1 MHTTTGHH
9 DVTEGNLMRPAAGL
23 PHADQNGRATL
34 RTVAELA
41 GVSASTVSRVLHPGA
56 KTVGYR
62 AAASTISRI
71 RQVAQDVGYV
81 PNPHAAS
88 LRTQRS
94 DLIGVVVPRLSDLV
108 LALIYEGIDAAANE
122 RGFGTFVANSHDDPD
137 TQRDRVN
144 MMLNRRVDGLIL
156 GDARAEG
163 ELVDELRSRD
173 VPFVLTNRHVRD
185 HPAVTC
191 DDEMGG
197 RLAATH
203 LLECGHTRVAVVA
216 GAPYASTGIDR
227 TTGFLDTFARAGLAV
242 PDDLVV
248 HSPFDVP
255 GGRRATEVLLTRT
268 PTPTAIFAVN
278 DFAAI
283 GALGAIRDSGRVPGE
298 EIAVVGYN
306 DVPLAAELPIPL
318 TTIRS
323 PMHQMGYRAV
333 ELLMRRL
340 DGRPVGSERL
350 TPELVIRASTTA
362 WRGN

>member
-1 MHTTTGHH
+1 MT
-9 DVTEGNLMRPAAGL
+9 RPAAGL

-41 GVSASTVSRVLHPGA
+41 GVSTSTVSRVLHPGA

-163 ELVDELRSRD
+163 ELVDELRTRD

-185 HPAVTC
+185 HPAVTG

-203 LLECGHTRVAVVA
+203 LVECGHTRVAVVA

-227 TTGFLDTFARAGLAV
+227 TTGFLNTFASSGLAV
-242 PDDLVV
+242 PDDLIV

-323 PMHQMGYRAV
+323 PMHQMGYRAF

-340 DGRPVGSERL
+340 DGRPVESERL

-362 WRGN
+362 WRGT

>member
-1 MHTTTGHH
+1 
-9 DVTEGNLMRPAAGL
+9 MRPTTGL
-23 PHADQNGRATL
+23 PHTDQNGRATL

-41 GVSASTVSRVLHPGA
+41 GVSPSTVSRVLHPGA
-56 KTVGYR
+56 KTAARR
-62 AAASTISRI
+62 AAAATVSRI
-71 RQVAQDVGYV
+71 RQVARDVGYV

-94 DLIGVVVPRLSDLV
+94 ALIGVVVPRLSDIV

-122 RGFGTFVANSHDDPD
+122 HGFGTFVANSHDDPD
-137 TQRDRVN
+137 TQRVKAE

-156 GDARAEG
+156 GDARADG
-163 ELVDELRSRD
+163 GLVEELRSRD
-173 VPFVLTNRHVRD
+173 VPYVLTNRHVGD

-197 RLAATH
+197 RLVAEH
-203 LLECGHTRVAVVA
+203 LLETGHTRVAVAA

-227 TTGFLDTFARAGLAV
+227 TAAFVNTFAAAGHPV

-248 HSPFDVP
+248 HAPFDVP
-255 GGRRATEVLLTRT
+255 SGRRAAELLLSRT
-268 PTPTAIFAVN
+268 PPPTAIFAVN

-298 EIAVVGYN
+298 EIALVGYN

-318 TTIRS
+318 TTVRS
-323 PMHQMGYRAV
+323 PMHEMGYRAV
-333 ELLMRRL
+333 QMLMQRL
-340 DGRPVGSERL
+340 DGKPVESERL
-350 TPELVIRASTTA
+350 PPELVVRASTTS
-362 WRGN
+362 WRG

>member
-1 MHTTTGHH
+1 M
-9 DVTEGNLMRPAAGL
+9 
-23 PHADQNGRATL
+23 DQNGRATL

-41 GVSASTVSRVLHPGA
+41 GVSPSTVSRVLHPGA

-62 AAASTISRI
+62 AAAKTVSRI
-71 RQVAQDVGYV
+71 RQVARDVSYV

-108 LALIYEGIDAAANE
+108 LALIYEGIDAAADE
-122 RGFGTFVANSHDDPD
+122 RGFGTFVANSHDDPN
-137 TQRDRVN
+137 TQRARID
-144 MMLNRRVDGLIL
+144 MMLKRRVDGLIL
-156 GDARAEG
+156 GDARADG
-163 ELVDELRSRD
+163 QLVDELRSRD
-173 VPFVLTNRHVRD
+173 VPYVLTNRHVKD

-191 DDEMGG
+191 DDELGG

-227 TTGFLDTFARAGLAV
+227 TSAFRDTFASEGFAV
-242 PDDLVV
+242 TDELVV

-255 GGRRATEVLLTRT
+255 GGRSATEVLLSRT
-268 PTPTAIFAVN
+268 PPPTAIFAVN
-278 DFAAI
+278 DFAAV
-283 GALGAIRDSGRVPGE
+283 GALGAIRDSGRIPGE

-333 ELLMRRL
+333 ELLMQRL
-340 DGRPVGSERL
+340 DGKSAESERL
-350 TPELVIRASTTA
+350 APELVIRASTTA
-362 WRGN
+362 WRGR

>member
-1 MHTTTGHH
+1 
-9 DVTEGNLMRPAAGL
+9 
-23 PHADQNGRATL
+23 
-34 RTVAELA
+34 VAELA
-41 GVSASTVSRVLHPGA
+41 GVSPSTVSRVLHPGA
-56 KTVGYR
+56 KTAGR
-62 AAASTISRI
+62 RTAAATTRRI

-94 DLIGVVVPRLSDLV
+94 ALIGVIMPRLSDLV

-122 RGFGTFVANSHDDPD
+122 HGFGTFVANSHDDPD
-137 TQRDRVN
+137 TQQARAE

-156 GDARAEG
+156 GDARADG
-163 ELVDELRSRD
+163 RLVDELRSRD
-173 VPFVLTNRHVRD
+173 VPYVLTNRHVGD
-185 HPAVTC
+185 HPAVTG

-197 RLAATH
+197 RLVAEH
-203 LLECGHTRVAVVA
+203 LLESGHTRVAVAA

-227 TTGFLDTFARAGLAV
+227 TTAFLDTFATAGHPV

-255 GGRRATEVLLTRT
+255 GGRRATELLLSRT
-268 PTPTAIFAVN
+268 PRRTAIFAVN

-283 GALGAIRDSGRVPGE
+283 GALGAIRASGRVPGE

-318 TTIRS
+318 TTVRS
-323 PMHQMGYRAV
+323 PMHQMGYRSV
-333 ELLMRRL
+333 ELLMQRL
-340 DGRPVGSERL
+340 NGKPVEPERL
-350 TPELVIRASTTA
+350 PPKLLVQESTTS
-362 WRGN
+362 WRG